1 MKKWTKMICLVMTV
15 ISVISMM
22 SMTAFAAEGDVIDES
37 FSGVEIPAEELTE
50 VGETVTMPDETADP
64 AVTED
69 VPVVDDVVSDDG
81 ISDETVGTEDD
92 TDESDSTEKADDAF
106 SVDGNGEVLDNVM
119 DEKSGKEFY
128 TITTANNNTYYLIID
143 HSSNTKNVYMLSMID
158 ENDLKEFLSEEEPE
172 VPEDT
177 GTLPAVDFGDE
188 PSGDETPD
196 DSEPEEPKKDN
207 NILSTVLII
216 LVLGAIAGGGYFYF
230 KIYKPKKEA
239 QISDE
244 DMEYVDEG
252 VTINEDEESEVGEVN
267 ANTPIDELAF
277 DDEEPDTYDE
287 E

>member
-1 MKKWTKMICLVMTV
+1 MKKWTKMICLVIAV
-15 ISVISMM
+15 VSAISMM
-22 SMTAFAAEGDVIDES
+22 SMTAFAATGDVIDES
-37 FSGVEIPAEELTE
+37 FSGVEIPAEELTDG
-50 VGETVTMPDETADP
+50 GETATMPDETTDP

-69 VPVVDDVVSDDG
+69 VPIVDDVVSDDG

-92 TDESDSTEKADDAF
+92 TDETDSTDKADDAF
-106 SVDGNGEVLDNVM
+106 SVDGNGEVLDNVV

-172 VPEDT
+172 VSEDT
-177 GTLPAVDFGDE
+177 GTPPAVDFGDE
-188 PSGDETPD
+188 PSGDDTPD

-252 VTINEDEESEVGEVN
+252 VTINEDEEAEVGEVN

>member
-1 MKKWTKMICLVMTV
+1 MKKWTKALLLVIAV
-15 ISVISMM
+15 VSAISMM

-50 VGETVTMPDETADP
+50 GGETVTMPDETTDP

-69 VPVVDDVVSDDG
+69 NSVPDDTVK
-81 ISDETVGTEDD
+81 DEATDTEDS
-92 TDESDSTEKADDAF
+92 TEESDSSDKADDAF
-106 SVDGNGEVLDNVM
+106 SVDGNGEVLDNVV

-143 HSSNTKNVYMLSMID
+143 HSSSTKNVYMLSMID

-177 GTLPAVDFGDE
+177 GTPPAVDFGDE

-196 DSEPEEPKKDN
+196 DGEPEEPKKNN

>member
-1 MKKWTKMICLVMTV
+1 MKKWTKTFLLVIAV
-15 ISVISMM
+15 VSAISMM

-37 FSGVEIPAEELTE
+37 FSGVKIPAEELTE
-50 VGETVTMPDETADP
+50 GGETVTMPDETTDP
-64 AVTED
+64 AEIED

-92 TDESDSTEKADDAF
+92 TDEPDNTEKADDAF

-143 HSSNTKNVYMLSMID
+143 HSSSTKNVYMLSMID

-172 VPEDT
+172 APEDT
-177 GTLPAVDFGDE
+177 GTPPAVDFGDE

-239 QISDE
+239 QIADE

-252 VTINEDEESEVGEVN
+252 VAINEDEESEVGEVN
-267 ANTPIDELAF
+267 ANTPIDELTF

>member
-1 MKKWTKMICLVMTV
+1 MKKWTKTFLLVIAV
-15 ISVISMM
+15 VSAISMM

-50 VGETVTMPDETADP
+50 GGETVTMPEETTDP
-64 AVTED
+64 TVIED
-69 VPVVDDVVSDDG
+69 VPIVEDTVT
-81 ISDETVGTEDD
+81 DEPTDTEDG
-92 TDESDSTEKADDAF
+92 TDESDSTDKADDAF
-106 SVDGNGEVLDNVM
+106 SVDGNGEVLDNVV

-143 HSSNTKNVYMLSMID
+143 HSSSTKNVYMLSMID

-177 GTLPAVDFGDE
+177 GTPPAVDFGDE
-188 PSGDETPD
+188 LNGDDTPD
-196 DSEPEEPKKDN
+196 DSEQEEPKKDN
-207 NILSTVLII
+207 NILSMVLII

-252 VTINEDEESEVGEVN
+252 VTINEDEEAEVGEVN

>member
-1 MKKWTKMICLVMTV
+1 MKKWTKTFLLVIAV
-15 ISVISMM
+15 VSAISMM

-50 VGETVTMPDETADP
+50 GGETVTMPEETTDP
-64 AVTED
+64 TVIED
-69 VPVVDDVVSDDG
+69 VPIVDDTVT
-81 ISDETVGTEDD
+81 DEPTDTEDG
-92 TDESDSTEKADDAF
+92 TDESDSTDKADDAF
-106 SVDGNGEVLDNVM
+106 SVDGNGEVLDNVV

-177 GTLPAVDFGDE
+177 GTPPAVDFGDE
-188 PSGDETPD
+188 PSGDDIPD
-196 DSEPEEPKKDN
+196 DREPEEPKKNN

>member
-22 SMTAFAAEGDVIDES
+22 SMTAFAAEDDVIDES

-50 VGETVTMPDETADP
+50 GGETATTPVETTDP

-69 VPVVDDVVSDDG
+69 DSVPDDTVT
-81 ISDETVGTEDD
+81 DETTDTEDS
-92 TDESDSTEKADDAF
+92 TEESDSTDKADDAF
-106 SVDGNGEVLDNVM
+106 SVDGNGEVLDNVV

-188 PSGDETPD
+188 PSGDDTPD

>member
-1 MKKWTKMICLVMTV
+1 MKKWTKASLLVIAV
-15 ISVISMM
+15 VSAISMM

-50 VGETVTMPDETADP
+50 GGETVTMPEETTDP
-64 AVTED
+64 AETED
-69 VPVVDDVVSDDG
+69 VPVSDDTVTDG
-81 ISDETVGTEDD
+81 TTDTEDETD
-92 TDESDSTEKADDAF
+92 TSDSTDKAEDAF
-106 SVDGNGEVLDNVM
+106 SVHGNGEVLDNVM

-143 HSSNTKNVYMLSMID
+143 HSSSTKNVYMLSMID
-158 ENDLKEFLSEEEPE
+158 ENDLKEFLFEEEPE

-177 GTLPAVDFGDE
+177 GTPPAVDFGDE
-188 PSGDETPD
+188 PSGDDTPD
-196 DSEPEEPKKDN
+196 DGEPEEPKKNN

-216 LVLGAIAGGGYFYF
+216 LILGAIAGGGYFYF

-239 QISDE
+239 KIADE
-244 DMEYVDEG
+244 DMEYVDDG
-252 VTINEDEESEVGEVN
+252 VTVNEDEESEVGEVN
-267 ANTPIDELAF
+267 ANTSIDELAF

>member
-1 MKKWTKMICLVMTV
+1 MKKWTKMICLVIAV
-15 ISVISMM
+15 VSAISMM
-22 SMTAFAAEGDVIDES
+22 SMTAFAATGDVIDES
-37 FSGVEIPAEELTE
+37 FSGVEIPAEELTDG
-50 VGETVTMPDETADP
+50 GETATMPDETTDP

-69 VPVVDDVVSDDG
+69 VPIVDDVVSDDG

-92 TDESDSTEKADDAF
+92 TDETDSTDKADDAF
-106 SVDGNGEVLDNVM
+106 SVDGNGEVLDNVV

-172 VPEDT
+172 VSEDT
-177 GTLPAVDFGDE
+177 GTPPAVDFGDE
-188 PSGDETPD
+188 PSGDDTPD

-252 VTINEDEESEVGEVN
+252 VTINEDEEAEVGEVN
-267 ANTPIDELAF
+267 ANTSIDELAF

>member
-1 MKKWTKMICLVMTV
+1 MKKWTKVICLVMTV

-22 SMTAFAAEGDVIDES
+22 SMTAFAATGDVIDES

-50 VGETVTMPDETADP
+50 GDETATMPEETTDP

-69 VPVVDDVVSDDG
+69 DSVPDDTVT
-81 ISDETVGTEDD
+81 DETTDTEDGTEESGS
-92 TDESDSTEKADDAF
+92 TDKADDSF

-177 GTLPAVDFGDE
+177 GTPPAVDFGDE
-188 PSGDETPD
+188 PSGDDTPD
-196 DSEPEEPKKDN
+196 DSEPEEPKKNN

-239 QISDE
+239 KIADE

>member
-50 VGETVTMPDETADP
+50 GGETVTMPDETTDP

-69 VPVVDDVVSDDG
+69 DSVPDDTVT
-81 ISDETVGTEDD
+81 DETTDTE
-92 TDESDSTEKADDAF
+92 DSTEESNSTDKADDAF
-106 SVDGNGEVLDNVM
+106 SVDGNGEVLDNVV

-172 VPEDT
+172 APEDT
-177 GTLPAVDFGDE
+177 GTPPAVDLGDE
-188 PSGDETPD
+188 SSGDETPD
-196 DSEPEEPKKDN
+196 DSEPEEPKKNN

-252 VTINEDEESEVGEVN
+252 VTINEDEEAEVSEVN

-287 E
+287 K

>member
-37 FSGVEIPAEELTE
+37 FSGVEIPAAELTE
-50 VGETVTMPDETADP
+50 GGETVTMLDETTDP

-69 VPVVDDVVSDDG
+69 DSVPDDTVT
-81 ISDETVGTEDD
+81 DETTDTE
-92 TDESDSTEKADDAF
+92 DSTEESGSTDKADDAF
-106 SVDGNGEVLDNVM
+106 SVDGNGEVLDNVV

-177 GTLPAVDFGDE
+177 GTPPAVDFGDE
-188 PSGDETPD
+188 PSGDDTPD
-196 DSEPEEPKKDN
+196 DSEPEEPKKNN

>member
-50 VGETVTMPDETADP
+50 GGETVTIPDETTDP
-64 AVTED
+64 AVRED
-69 VPVVDDVVSDDG
+69 DSVPDDTVT
-81 ISDETVGTEDD
+81 DETTDAENSTE
-92 TDESDSTEKADDAF
+92 ESDSSDKADDAF
-106 SVDGNGEVLDNVM
+106 SVDGNGEVLDNVV

-143 HSSNTKNVYMLSMID
+143 HSSSTKNVYMLSMID

-177 GTLPAVDFGDE
+177 GTPPAVDFGDE
-188 PSGDETPD
+188 PNGDDTPD

>member
-1 MKKWTKMICLVMTV
+1 MKKWTKTICLVMTA
-15 ISVISMM
+15 ITVISMM
-22 SMTAFAAEGDVIDES
+22 SMTAFASEGGVIDEN

-50 VGETVTMPDETADP
+50 GGETVTIPDETTDP

-69 VPVVDDVVSDDG
+69 VPVVDDTVT
-81 ISDETVGTEDD
+81 DETTDTEDG
-92 TDESDSTEKADDAF
+92 TDESDGTDKADDAF
-106 SVDGNGEVLDNVM
+106 SVDGNGEVLDNVT

-128 TITTANNNTYYLIID
+128 TITTANNNTYFLIID

-172 VPEDT
+172 APEDT
-177 GTLPAVDFGDE
+177 GTVPSVDFGDE
-188 PSGDETPD
+188 PSGDDTPD

-207 NILSTVLII
+207 NILGTVLII

-239 QISDE
+239 QIADE

-252 VTINEDEESEVGEVN
+252 VTLNEDEVSENGEVN
-267 ANTPIDELAF
+267 ADTPIDELAF

-287 E
+287 D

>member
-1 MKKWTKMICLVMTV
+1 MKKWTKTFLLVIAV
-15 ISVISMM
+15 VSAISMM

-50 VGETVTMPDETADP
+50 GGETVTMPDETTDP
-64 AVTED
+64 AEIED

-92 TDESDSTEKADDAF
+92 TDEPDNTEKADDAF

-143 HSSNTKNVYMLSMID
+143 HSSSTKNVYMLSMID

-172 VPEDT
+172 APEDT
-177 GTLPAVDFGDE
+177 GTPPAVDLGDE

-239 QISDE
+239 QIADE

-252 VTINEDEESEVGEVN
+252 VAINEDEESEVGEVN
-267 ANTPIDELAF
+267 ANTSIDELTF

>member
-1 MKKWTKMICLVMTV
+1 MKKWTKTFLLVIAV
-15 ISVISMM
+15 VSAISMM

-50 VGETVTMPDETADP
+50 GGETVTMPEETTDP
-64 AVTED
+64 TVIED
-69 VPVVDDVVSDDG
+69 VPIVEDTVT
-81 ISDETVGTEDD
+81 DEPTDTEDG
-92 TDESDSTEKADDAF
+92 TDESDSTDKADDAF
-106 SVDGNGEVLDNVM
+106 SVDGNGEVLDNVV

-143 HSSNTKNVYMLSMID
+143 HSSSTKNVYMLSMID

-177 GTLPAVDFGDE
+177 GTPPAVDFGDE
-188 PSGDETPD
+188 LNGDDTPD
-196 DSEPEEPKKDN
+196 DSEQEEPKKDN

-230 KIYKPKKEA
+230 KIYKPKKGA

-252 VTINEDEESEVGEVN
+252 VTINEDEEAEVGEVN

>member
-1 MKKWTKMICLVMTV
+1 MKKWTKVICLVMTV

-50 VGETVTMPDETADP
+50 GDETATMPEETTDP
-64 AVTED
+64 TVTED
-69 VPVVDDVVSDDG
+69 APVPDDTVT
-81 ISDETVGTEDD
+81 DEPTDAEDV
-92 TDESDSTEKADDAF
+92 TDESDSTDKADDAF
-106 SVDGNGEVLDNVM
+106 SVDGNGEVLDNVT

-143 HSSNTKNVYMLSMID
+143 HSSSTKNVYMLSMID

-177 GTLPAVDFGDE
+177 GTPPAVDFGDE
-188 PSGDETPD
+188 PSEDDTPD

-207 NILSTVLII
+207 NILGTVLII

-239 QISDE
+239 QIANE

>member
-1 MKKWTKMICLVMTV
+1 
-15 ISVISMM
+15 M
-22 SMTAFAAEGDVIDES
+22 SSAGRRS
-37 FSGVEIPAEELTE
+37 S
-50 VGETVTMPDETADP
+50 
-64 AVTED
+64 
-69 VPVVDDVVSDDG
+69 VSDDG

-92 TDESDSTEKADDAF
+92 TDEPDNTEKADDAF

-143 HSSNTKNVYMLSMID
+143 HSSSTKNVYMLSMID

-172 VPEDT
+172 APEDT
-177 GTLPAVDFGDE
+177 GTPPAVDFGDE

-239 QISDE
+239 QIADE

-252 VTINEDEESEVGEVN
+252 VAINEDEESEVGEVN
-267 ANTPIDELAF
+267 ANTSIDELTF

>member
-1 MKKWTKMICLVMTV
+1 MKKWTKTFLLVIAV
-15 ISVISMM
+15 VSAISMM

-50 VGETVTMPDETADP
+50 GGETVTMPDETTDP

-69 VPVVDDVVSDDG
+69 APIVDDTVT
-81 ISDETVGTEDD
+81 DETTDTE
-92 TDESDSTEKADDAF
+92 DSTEESNSTDKAYDAF
-106 SVDGNGEVLDNVM
+106 SVDGNGEVLDNVV

-177 GTLPAVDFGDE
+177 GTPPAVDFGDE
-188 PSGDETPD
+188 PSGDDTPD

-216 LVLGAIAGGGYFYF
+216 LVLGAIAGGGYFYV

>member
-1 MKKWTKMICLVMTV
+1 MKKWTKAFLLVIAV
-15 ISVISMM
+15 VSAISMM

-50 VGETVTMPDETADP
+50 GGETVTMPDETTDP
-64 AVTED
+64 TETED
-69 VPVVDDVVSDDG
+69 VPIVDDVVSEDG
-81 ISDETVGTEDD
+81 ISDET
-92 TDESDSTEKADDAF
+92 DESNSTDKADDAF
-106 SVDGNGEVLDNVM
+106 SVDGNGEVLDNVV

-128 TITTANNNTYYLIID
+128 TITTANNNTYFLIID

-177 GTLPAVDFGDE
+177 GTPPAVDFGDE
-188 PSGDETPD
+188 PSGDDTPD

-230 KIYKPKKEA
+230 KIYKPRKEA

>member
-1 MKKWTKMICLVMTV
+1 V
-15 ISVISMM
+15 
-22 SMTAFAAEGDVIDES
+22 
-37 FSGVEIPAEELTE
+37 
-50 VGETVTMPDETADP
+50 
-64 AVTED
+64 
-69 VPVVDDVVSDDG
+69 
-81 ISDETVGTEDD
+81 
-92 TDESDSTEKADDAF
+92 
-106 SVDGNGEVLDNVM
+106 

-177 GTLPAVDFGDE
+177 GTPPAVDLGDE
-188 PSGDETPD
+188 PSGDDTPD
-196 DSEPEEPKKDN
+196 DGEPEEPKKNN

-252 VTINEDEESEVGEVN
+252 VTINEDEEAEVGEVN

>member
-1 MKKWTKMICLVMTV
+1 MKKWTKMICLVMTA
-15 ISVISMM
+15 ISLISMM
-22 SMTAFAAEGDVIDES
+22 SMTAFASDGGVIDEN

-50 VGETVTMPDETADP
+50 GGETVSIPDETTDP

-69 VPVVDDVVSDDG
+69 VPVVDDTVT
-81 ISDETVGTEDD
+81 DEITDTEDS
-92 TDESDSTEKADDAF
+92 TDESDSTDKADDAF
-106 SVDGNGEVLDNVM
+106 SVDGNGEVLDNVT

-128 TITTANNNTYYLIID
+128 TITTANNNTYFLIID

-172 VPEDT
+172 APEDT
-177 GTLPAVDFGDE
+177 GTEPSVDFGDE
-188 PSGDETPD
+188 SSGDDTPD

-207 NILSTVLII
+207 NILGTVLII

-239 QISDE
+239 QIADE

-252 VTINEDEESEVGEVN
+252 ITINEDEVSENGEVN
-267 ANTPIDELAF
+267 ADTHIDELAF
-277 DDEEPDTYDE
+277 DEEEAYTYDE